1 MNRLLFSVLAFV
13 CMVGRAQTQEPLDS
27 VDRLFELKEVVVRG
41 GLPNTRLKGN
51 SMITRIEGTPLSSSG
66 TLGEMGESAWHD
78 WY

>member
-51 SMITRIEGTPLSSSG
+51 SMITRIEVIRHTGRDA
-66 TLGEMGESAWHD
+66 GESAWHD